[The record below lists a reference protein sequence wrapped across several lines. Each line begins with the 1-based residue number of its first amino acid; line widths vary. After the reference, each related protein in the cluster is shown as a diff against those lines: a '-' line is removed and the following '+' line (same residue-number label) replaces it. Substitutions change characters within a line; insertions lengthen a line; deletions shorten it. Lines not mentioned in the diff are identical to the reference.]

1 VLIVDAEDERVDASN
16 GAPNRAPGTG
26 VAEVCEGLGD
36 GKLTPYAGVADA
48 AGAAEV
54 ASADDEPPPATA
66 AAAAAEERGGDSS
79 SPAPAAG

>member
-1 VLIVDAEDERVDASN
+1 VLIVDAEDERVDASK
-16 GAPNRAPGTG
+16 GAANRAPGTG
-26 VAEVCEGLGD
+26 VAELCEGLGD

-54 ASADDEPPPATA
+54 ASADDEPPPAA
-66 AAAAAEERGGDSS
+66 AAAAAAERGGDSS